1 MNILVVSENYL
12 EGGLEQHIME
22 FAQQSMLH
30 NDCTYFAFANHKN
43 PLPEIIQSGF
53 IATLHCDRSE
63 SPSSIQ
69 HDVAVLVEAVRK
81 YHIDIIQVHPFRTY
95 LPSAIASQL
104 TQTPLIFTMHSHIS
118 FTFPTSQ
125 SQVLLFQHF
134 LSNAVSSIF
143 TVNQSY
149 VKTLVSYFPDTEVNY
164 LPNPVTPLQ
173 SPVPSSN
180 HLTGHWSL
188 VSRIDRDK
196 IGGIKHFIDWLP
208 QLPIQSLDIFGDG
221 ACVQDLKMY
230 IEDHNIPQEIS
241 WHGYSDNWIEY
252 ASACEGVIGLDRVAV
267 EAASSGLPVILLT
280 YNSNPC
286 GLLTMER
293 YPECRSCNFNGN
305 PLQQLDSV
313 TVLVREMIELL
324 PEKEGFEQI
333 RQQVLNDYSSERVYA
348 NYARVL
354 RNSKFRP
361 SPEYID
367 FYETIIREIDSDADS
382 PSPTN
387 RIISSTMARYFTN
400 PLVFNAYI
408 ASVGTEAIRCLQNEA
423 KKDLEALHAAHSSF
437 TQELFASLE
446 SALEEERSVSKGQFA
461 HVEKQLNDMARKL
474 SESSALLKNNST
486 RILSLESELEKRDR
500 RISELLNSNSWKI
513 GRVFTFLPRKL
524 KRLLRK

>member
-22 FAQQSMLH
+22 FAQQGELH
-30 NDCTYFAFANHKN
+30 NDRTYFAFANCKN
-43 PLPEIIQSGF
+43 PLPEIIQDSLIG
-53 IATLHCDRSE
+53 ILHCDRKE
-63 SPSSIQ
+63 SSSSIQ
-69 HDVAVLVEAVRK
+69 HDVTVLVEAVRK
-81 YHIDIIQVHPFRTY
+81 YRIDIIQVHPFRTY
-95 LPSAIASQL
+95 LPSVIASQL
-104 TQTPLIFTMHSHIS
+104 TQTPLVFTMHSHIS

-125 SQVLLFQHF
+125 NQTLLFQHF

-143 TVNQSY
+143 TVNRSY
-149 VKTLVSYFPDTEVNY
+149 VKTLASYFPDTDVNY
-164 LPNPVTPLQ
+164 LPNPVTPGSC
-173 SPVPSSN
+173 SPSNN
-180 HLTGHWSL
+180 HLAGHWSL

-208 QLPIQSLDIFGDG
+208 ELPIKCLDIFGNG
-221 ACVQDLKMY
+221 ACVQDLKTY
-230 IEDHNIPQEIS
+230 IEDHDIPQEIN

-313 TVLVREMIELL
+313 TALAREMNELL
-324 PEKEGFEQI
+324 PGKEEFEQI
-333 RQQVLNDYSSERVYA
+333 RQQVLSDYSSERVYE

-367 FYETIIREIDSDADS
+367 FYETIIREIDSNTGS

-387 RIISSTMARYFTN
+387 RITSATMARYFTN

-408 ASVGTEAIRCLQNEA
+408 ASAGTEAIRYLQNET
-423 KKDLEALHAAHSSF
+423 KKDLEALRAEHSSF

-446 SALEEERSVSKGQFA
+446 SALEKERSASEEQFA
-461 HVEKQLNDMARKL
+461 QTEKQLDDIARKL
-474 SESSALLKNNST
+474 SESSIILKKNSK
-486 RILSLESELEKRDR
+486 RILLLESELAKRDH

-513 GRVFTFLPRKL
+513 GRVFTYFPRKL
-524 KRLLRK
+524 KRLLKR